1 MTQIFSEMT
10 AEDKMQFVSNMMPR
24 CIGMIFA
31 EIDKDAKVKLAKE
44 MLEKM
49 VAILE
54 PIAKNKS

>member
-54 PIAKNKS
+54 TIAKNKS